1 MLMKIKC
8 PACQT
13 DGSISLIETSYEGP
27 YKCWKCRALFTIEL
41 KNNKLISC
49 EPLTEEEFQQQQEI
63 KALKDKLK
71 RQFPDR

>member
-13 DGSISLIETSYEGP
+13 DGSISLVEPDYEGP
-27 YKCWKCRALFTIEL
+27 YKCWKCRALFTIVL
-41 KNNKLISC
+41 KSNKLMSC
-49 EPLTEEEFQQQQEI
+49 EPLTEEQFQKQQEI
-63 KALKDKLK
+63 KALQDKFK